1 MTRLAGKEH
10 SKGDLLRRIG
20 HLSQVAGI
28 RRMTLSDGVEAG
40 VRIADVRT
48 GSGLRFQVTLDRGMD
63 ISMAEFRGVPLAWR
77 SPTGDAHPSLYDGH
91 GLGWLRTFAGGLM
104 TGCGM
109 TFLGAPCKDG
119 GADLGLHG
127 RLSHLSAADVSIEH
141 RWEGEEC
148 LMAVEGS
155 MREAVIF
162 GENIHL
168 RRRIET
174 RLGSSVITLRD
185 RVTNEGFGRS
195 PLMMLYH
202 INLGWP
208 LLDAGARLLLNA
220 SRTTPRDPDAASGL
234 DGAREFSGPVPGFRE
249 QVYYHDLAAG
259 SDGYAAVLLRDAAG
273 RLGLL
278 VRFRRRELPNF
289 IEWKMTG
296 EGTYVVGLEPAN
308 CRVSGRAAERAAG
321 TLQFLEPGEE
331 REFAVEF
338 GLLEGGEAI
347 AAAVRAHALS

>member
-1 MTRLAGKEH
+1 MTRLMGREFGKGE
-10 SKGDLLRRIG
+10 LLRRIG

-28 RRMTLSDGVEAG
+28 RRMTLSDGVEEG

-77 SPTGDAHPSLYDGH
+77 SPTGDAHPSFFDGH
-91 GLGWLRTFAGGLM
+91 GKGWLRTFAGGLM

-109 TFLGAPCKDG
+109 TSLGAPCTDE
-119 GADLGLHG
+119 GAELGLHG
-127 RLSHLSAADVSIEH
+127 RLSHLPATGVAVEH

-148 LMAVEGS
+148 VMAVEGS

-162 GENIHL
+162 GENLHL

-174 RLGSSVITLRD
+174 RLGSSVVSLRD
-185 RVTNEGFGRS
+185 RVANEGPART

-208 LLDAGARLLLNA
+208 LVDAGARLLLHA
-220 SRTTPRDPDAASGL
+220 TATTPRDPDAASGL
-234 DGAREFSGPVPGFRE
+234 DRAREFSDPVAGFRE
-249 QVYYHDLAAG
+249 QVYYHDLAPG
-259 SDGYAAVLLRDAAG
+259 EDGYATVLLRGAAG
-273 RLGLL
+273 GIGLQ
-278 VRFRRRELPNF
+278 VRYRQRERPRF

-321 TLQFLEPGEE
+321 TLQFLEPGEV
-331 REFAVEF
+331 REFALEF
-338 GLLEGGEAI
+338 ALIEGEDAI
-347 AAAVRAHALS
+347 AAAVRSHALS